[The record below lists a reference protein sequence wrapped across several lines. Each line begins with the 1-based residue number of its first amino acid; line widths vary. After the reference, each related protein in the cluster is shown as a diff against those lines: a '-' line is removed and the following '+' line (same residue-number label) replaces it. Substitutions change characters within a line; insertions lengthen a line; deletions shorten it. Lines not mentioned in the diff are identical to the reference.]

1 MSQIYSFRPQEV
13 ESRLLR
19 LRPLAAGSRIS
30 AKEGQM
36 NVALV
41 LVSLGIANAPEPV
54 APLMLAYFDDMTSC
68 VAAAKQAELPVAGT
82 PGRSTRGRSLCACLC
97 LRKEYSSSKAGD
109 D

>member
-1 MSQIYSFRPQEV
+1 
-13 ESRLLR
+13 
-19 LRPLAAGSRIS
+19 
-30 AKEGQM
+30 M